1 MKKLTFIFNASAMC
15 MKSISVPMNFE
26 TKGKSM
32 IEIYDEVFYRYGDGN
47 AEYLLNNTVGM
58 DEFHNMHIEI
68 EDLHSVFEYSNDNL
82 NIIQD

>member
-1 MKKLTFIFNASAMC
+1 
-15 MKSISVPMNFE
+15 MNFE

-58 DEFHNMHIEI
+58 DEFHNI
-68 EDLHSVFEYSNDNL
+68 Y
-82 NIIQD
+82 